1 MLVQRLKKFQE
12 KFVCLINLTNPN
24 IVDHLFKDSNILK
37 LTDFIK
43 HKYVQFIRNSLRKVN
58 IPIFNEV
65 YTTFNQIHVYN
76 TKRINKSNDSCTK
89 SLNYSLRETYSSKSR

>member
-43 HKYVQFIRNSLRKVN
+43 HKYVQFIRNSIRKVN

-76 TKRINKSNDSCTK
+76 TKRINKSNASCTK